1 MAIHDT
7 PDIFMTGVF
16 DTLRTRLEQF
26 TRKQYGEDYAETRA
40 FRIILDHLRAA
51 TFLIADG
58 ALPSNVDAGY
68 FVRRLIRRAIRA
80 GRTLS
85 ITDVFTHVVAE
96 GVIADYSEAY
106 PSLSEKKDFIL
117 ATLRDEEEKFRRTLE
132 RGEREIEKI
141 LSS

>member
-16 DTLRTRLEQF
+16 DTVRTRLEQF

-51 TFLIADG
+51 TFLIGDG

-80 GRTLS
+80 SRVLD
-85 ITDVFTHVVAE
+85 ITDTFTQVIAL
-96 GVIADYSEAY
+96 GVISDYEEAY
-106 PSLSEKKDFIL
+106 PNLRDQKDMIL
-117 ATLRDEEEKFRRTLE
+117 RTLRDEEEKFRKTLE